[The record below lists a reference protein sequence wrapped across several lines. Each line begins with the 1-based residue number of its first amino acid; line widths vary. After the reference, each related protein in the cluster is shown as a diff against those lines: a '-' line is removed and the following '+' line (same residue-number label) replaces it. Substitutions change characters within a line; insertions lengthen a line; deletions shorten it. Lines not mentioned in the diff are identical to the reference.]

1 MFLLANVLYV
11 GIFVLD
17 KFLGFGNVRTQCS
30 PTNYYFFWLL
40 SLFLDFSILKLLSQF
55 RVSFP
60 NQVFIHVTYILGS
73 IYFHVLDTG
82 VSPFS
87 SIIMIHPYGLDA
99 VFAPRTRFWND
110 FVHSN
115 FRNDVLNHICTIMNV
130 KLIFRLAFGV
140 KLQTFQIFDG
150 SSQCVVFDFSEENI
164 PPNLKFRGRI
174 EVYDWKGI

>member
-1 MFLLANVLYV
+1 MSVFLYWINSLE
-11 GIFVLD
+11 
-17 KFLGFGNVRTQCS
+17 FGNVRTQCS

-87 SIIMIHPYGLDA
+87 SILMIRPYGLDT

-115 FRNDVLNHICTIMNV
+115 FRNDVWNHTSTHISVILSQFFLGR
-130 KLIFRLAFGV
+130 KLPS
-140 KLQTFQIFDG
+140 K
-150 SSQCVVFDFSEENI
+150 FSI
-164 PPNLKFRGRI
+164 YFTKYPK
-174 EVYDWKGI
+174 K

>member
-1 MFLLANVLYV
+1 MSVFLYWINSLE
-11 GIFVLD
+11 
-17 KFLGFGNVRTQCS
+17 FGNVRTQCI
-30 PTNYYFFWLL
+30 PTNLFFFWLL

-87 SIIMIHPYGLDA
+87 SILMIRPYGLDT
-99 VFAPRTRFWND
+99 VFAPRTRFWNN

-115 FRNDVLNHICTIMNV
+115 FRNDVLNHTSTHISVILSQFFLGRKLPSKFSNASRRWLFEFICM
-130 KLIFRLAFGV
+130 LALWFEA
-140 KLQTFQIFDG
+140 
-150 SSQCVVFDFSEENI
+150 C
-164 PPNLKFRGRI
+164 
-174 EVYDWKGI
+174 W